1 MKSTKIM
8 LAVILTA
15 LCTWFALSLMVYTL
29 SNMTFKESATS
40 YGVIL
45 IMMIVGWIPSI
56 IVGIDIEEKL
66 KYK

>member
-8 LAVILTA
+8 LAVIFTA
-15 LCTWFALSLMVYTL
+15 ICTWCTLSLMVYTL

-45 IMMIVGWIPSI
+45 IMMMVGWIRSI